1 MTIGQRIRE
10 QRRKAEL
17 TQEQLA
23 ELLSVSPQAVSRW
36 ETDAAMPDIS
46 LLLPLCNLFGVS
58 ADYLL
63 GMETY
68 EKDLRRAEFDEAFK
82 DYWKH
87 DDKEKN
93 YEIACR
99 AAAEYPGDMPYL
111 EWLASAEFY
120 LAFLRGD
127 DAEYR
132 ALLESAVGHYRTV
145 LDRADDGKLLAQA
158 RHGIVLSLHH
168 LGRNAEARAFAEA
181 EEDERKRGEML
192 VFCLEGEAKRQHCQK
207 LADGALFELLMRL
220 RDIGGLEACDAAER
234 IVGLLFPDGNLGF
247 LHNTLQNNAV
257 QKAFLLC
264 AARVGMKPWTRCGR
278 RAVMRK
284 RWSGCMPNSADG
296 RSAIPPGCS
305 TCWRPTFPSGDRRH
319 RGGRLSALPEKQLLL
334 RPAAR
339 PVRTSKPSLRPA
351 AARKGGPKTKE
362 NREARKRVRP
372 FGGVIFA
379 GCRAAFAI
387 LCHPHRIIAEG
398 RMYCKASACVRASAY
413 RCKRKARCPRVR

>member
-145 LDRADDGKLLAQA
+145 LERADDRKLLAQA

-247 LHNTLQNNAV
+247 LHNTLQYNAV

-264 AARVGMKPWTRCGR
+264 AAQRWDEAVDALRTARRHAEAMERLYAEFGGRTFRYTAGLFDLLAADVPKPETDDTDVDDFLRCLKNNRCFDPLRGRADFQALASPRCG
-278 RAVMRK
+278 
-284 RWSGCMPNSADG
+284 S
-296 RSAIPPGCS
+296 
-305 TCWRPTFPSGDRRH
+305 
-319 RGGRLSALPEKQLLL
+319 
-334 RPAAR
+334 
-339 PVRTSKPSLRPA
+339 
-351 AARKGGPKTKE
+351 
-362 NREARKRVRP
+362 
-372 FGGVIFA
+372 
-379 GCRAAFAI
+379 
-387 LCHPHRIIAEG
+387 
-398 RMYCKASACVRASAY
+398 
-413 RCKRKARCPRVR
+413 

>member
-264 AARVGMKPWTRCGR
+264 AAQRWDE
-278 RAVMRK
+278 AVDALRT
-284 RWSGCMPNSADG
+284 A
-296 RSAIPPGCS
+296 
-305 TCWRPTFPSGDRRH
+305 RRH
-319 RGGRLSALPEKQLLL
+319 AEAMERLYAEFGGRTFRYTAGLFDLLAADVPKPETDDTDVDDFL
-334 RPAAR
+334 RCLKNNRCFDP
-339 PVRTSKPSLRPA
+339 LRLVK
-351 AARKGGPKTKE
+351 AARKRRKTE
-362 NREARKRVRP
+362 KRASAVRP

>member
-145 LDRADDGKLLAQA
+145 LDRADDRKLLAQA

-247 LHNTLQNNAV
+247 LHNTLQYNAV

-264 AARVGMKPWTRCGR
+264 AAQRWDE
-278 RAVMRK
+278 AV
-284 RWSGCMPNSADG
+284 D
-296 RSAIPPGCS
+296 
-305 TCWRPTFPSGDRRH
+305 
-319 RGGRLSALPEKQLLL
+319 AL
-334 RPAAR
+334 
-339 PVRTSKPSLRPA
+339 RTSAVNRSNSPA
-351 AARKGGPKTKE
+351 
-362 NREARKRVRP
+362 V
-372 FGGVIFA
+372 
-379 GCRAAFAI
+379 
-387 LCHPHRIIAEG
+387 
-398 RMYCKASACVRASAY
+398 
-413 RCKRKARCPRVR
+413 